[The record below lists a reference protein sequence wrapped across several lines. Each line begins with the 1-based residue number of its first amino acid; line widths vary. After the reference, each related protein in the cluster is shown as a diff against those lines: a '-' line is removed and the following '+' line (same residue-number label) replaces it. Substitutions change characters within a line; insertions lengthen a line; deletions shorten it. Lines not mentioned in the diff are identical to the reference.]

1 MSRSVT
7 SVVVGAAAARSFL
20 RPRDGIV
27 LERSV
32 APGRFEAVEGPVEDY
47 RRSVEVADVGNGRS
61 RVTQTLEYRLALP
74 FVGWLFAWPVRRA
87 LMRGT
92 ERMPWW
98 APPQRVDAR
107 GAVAL
112 SVLAAASAVGGY
124 LTALLTASIAFAAR
138 DFGAGAGAQGVAG
151 VATRFGGA
159 VALVLAAAAAD
170 RLGRRR
176 VLVAAAVLGCLITAA
191 GAAAPSLPWLAT
203 SQAVAR
209 PFALAMLICVSIAA
223 AEEMPAGSRAYAVSV
238 LGLAGGLGAG
248 ITSMLLPLAD
258 AAPWGWRLLYAAP
271 VAGLPLVASIGR
283 RLPETRRFARPHPDA
298 GLAGHGERFWLLAAS
313 ALLLAVFATPASFF
327 LNRYLITEH
336 GFSAAAITAFTLGT
350 GTPGVIGVVIGGR
363 LADTRGRRPVGA
375 VALVVGTACAAML
388 FLASGAALWGWA
400 LVGSIV
406 GSAALPALGV
416 YGPELFPTAARG
428 RAAGLLALAGLT
440 GSAAGLLAVGFAA
453 DALGRLGPVI
463 AWLSIGPLVVVGL
476 VLARYP
482 ETARRTLEDLNPED
496 RTGTGGRGRI

>member
-1 MSRSVT
+1 MSRTVT
-7 SVVVGAAAARSFL
+7 SIVVDAATAESFL

-27 LERSV
+27 LERQV
-32 APGRFEAVEGPVEDY
+32 APGSFEASEGPVHGY
-47 RRSVEVADVGNGRS
+47 RRLVDVENLGDGRS

-74 FVGWLFAWPVRRA
+74 FVGWLFALPVRRA
-87 LMRGT
+87 LVRGT
-92 ERMPWW
+92 NRMPWW

-107 GAVAL
+107 GAAAL
-112 SVLAAASAVGGY
+112 SVLAAASAIGGY
-124 LTALLTASIAFAAR
+124 LTALLTASIAFAGR

-151 VATRFGGA
+151 VAARFGGA
-159 VALVLAAAAAD
+159 VALVVAAAAAD

-176 VLVAAAVLGCLITAA
+176 VIVAAAVLGSLITAL
-191 GAAAPSLPWLAT
+191 GAAAPSLPWLAA

-238 LGLAGGLGAG
+238 LGLAGALGAG

-271 VAGLPLVASIGR
+271 VVALPVVASIGR
-283 RLPETRRFARPHPDA
+283 RLPESRRFARPHPDV
-298 GLAGHGERFWLLAAS
+298 GMVGHGGRFWLLAAS
-313 ALLLAVFATPASFF
+313 AMLLTVFATPASFF
-327 LNRYLITEH
+327 ANRYLITEH
-336 GFSAAAITAFTLGT
+336 GFSATAITAFTLGT

-375 VALVVGTACAAML
+375 FALTVGTVCAAML
-388 FLASGAALWGWA
+388 FLASGAALWAWA
-400 LVGSIV
+400 LLGSIV

-416 YGPELFPTAARG
+416 YGPELFPTGARG
-428 RAAGLLALAGLT
+428 RAGGLLALAGLT
-440 GSAAGLLAVGFAA
+440 GSAAGLLAVGFSA
-453 DALGRLGPVI
+453 DALGRLGPAI
-463 AWLSIGPLVVVGL
+463 AWLSIGPLLVVAL

-482 ETARRTLEDLNPED
+482 ETARRTLEELNPED
-496 RTGTGGRGRI
+496 RTGAGGRGRI

>member
-1 MSRSVT
+1 MTRALVSVA
-7 SVVVGAAAARSFL
+7 VGSEAEVEPFL

-27 LERSV
+27 LEHEV
-32 APGRFEAVEGPVEDY
+32 APGRFEAVEGPVEGY
-47 RRSVEVADVGNGRS
+47 RRSVEVEELGDGRF

-87 LMRGT
+87 LVRGT
-92 ERMPWW
+92 DRMPWW

-112 SVLAAASAVGGY
+112 SVLAAASAIGGY
-124 LTALLTASIAFAAR
+124 LTALLTASIAFAGR
-138 DFGAGAGAQGVAG
+138 DFGAEAGAQGVVG
-151 VATRFGGA
+151 VAVRFGGA

-176 VLVAAAVLGCLITAA
+176 VLIAAAVLGCLVTAA
-191 GAAAPSLPWLAT
+191 GAAAPSLPWLAA

-238 LGLAGGLGAG
+238 LGLAGALGAG

-271 VAGLPLVASIGR
+271 VAALPLVASVGR
-283 RLPETRRFARPHPDA
+283 RLPETRRFVRPHPDA
-298 GLAGHGERFWLLAAS
+298 GLAGHGGRFWLLAAS

-327 LNRYLITEH
+327 LNRYLITEQ

-375 VALVVGTACAAML
+375 VALTVGTACAVML
-388 FLASGAALWGWA
+388 FLASGAALWVWA

-416 YGPELFPTAARG
+416 YGPELFPTGARG
-428 RAAGLLALAGLT
+428 RAGGLLALAGLT

-453 DALGRLGPVI
+453 DAVGRLGPAI
-463 AWLSIGPLVVVGL
+463 AGLSIGPLVVVGL

-496 RTGTGGRGRI
+496 DPIR